1 MPKPYPREFRDDVV
15 RVARNREPGVHLKQ
29 IADDF
34 GISESC
40 LTGWMKK
47 ADVEDGAKP
56 GLTSEQSAE
65 NRELRKRLRLLEQEN
80 EVLRRAAAYLSQA
93 NLPGKIVF
101 PLVREMAATGAPIR
115 VPVAVACRVLGLS
128 TPGYYKW
135 LKDPVCHRDWDD
147 AHLIDVL
154 YDLHADDATLGYRFL
169 TDELDLEHG
178 ITVGENRVHRLC
190 RIAGITASHHKKRSK
205 AGSTGPAPHDDLLAV
220 VDEHGVVRHEFV
232 ADEPNK
238 VWLWDISEHP
248 TREGKLYIC
257 AIKDVFSNKI
267 VGYSI
272 DTRMKSSLARAAMR
286 NAIALRSPTGTV
298 CHSDRGGQFRAK
310 RTQRLLANNDLVGSM
325 GGSYGAGDNASM
337 ESFFSLLQKNVLDT
351 QRWDTREDLRLAI
364 VTWIETKYNRRRRQ
378 RALGKLTPVEFEMIY
393 ATAEAA

>member
-1 MPKPYPREFRDDVV
+1 MWPFR
-15 RVARNREPGVHLKQ
+15 RNQPPTEASQEP
-29 IADDF
+29 
-34 GISESC
+34 
-40 LTGWMKK
+40 
-47 ADVEDGAKP
+47 
-56 GLTSEQSAE
+56 
-65 NRELRKRLRLLEQEN
+65 
-80 EVLRRAAAYLSQA
+80 
-93 NLPGKIVF
+93 KIVF

-128 TPGYYKW
+128 TQGYYKW
-135 LKDPVCHRDWDD
+135 LKDPVCQRDWDD

-190 RIAGITASHHKKRSK
+190 RIAASHHKKRSK

-267 VGYSI
+267 VGSKPSTT
-272 DTRMKSSLARAAMR
+272 DAAGNAPSGSSRPSSLR
-286 NAIALRSPTGTV
+286 
-298 CHSDRGGQFRAK
+298 
-310 RTQRLLANNDLVGSM
+310 
-325 GGSYGAGDNASM
+325 
-337 ESFFSLLQKNVLDT
+337 
-351 QRWDTREDLRLAI
+351 
-364 VTWIETKYNRRRRQ
+364 
-378 RALGKLTPVEFEMIY
+378 
-393 ATAEAA
+393 

>member
-1 MPKPYPREFRDDVV
+1 M
-15 RVARNREPGVHLKQ
+15 
-29 IADDF
+29 
-34 GISESC
+34 
-40 LTGWMKK
+40 
-47 ADVEDGAKP
+47 
-56 GLTSEQSAE
+56 
-65 NRELRKRLRLLEQEN
+65 
-80 EVLRRAAAYLSQA
+80 AAA
-93 NLPGKIVF
+93 
-101 PLVREMAATGAPIR
+101 GAHIR

-128 TPGYYKW
+128 TQGYYKW
-135 LKDPVCHRDWDD
+135 LKDPVCQRDWDD

-220 VDEHGVVRHEFV
+220 VDEHGVVRHKFV

-272 DTRMKSSLARAAMR
+272 DTRMKSSLASAAMR

-325 GGSYGAGDNASM
+325 GRSYGAGDNASM

-351 QRWDTREDLRLAI
+351 RRWDTREDLRLAI